1 MARRSPSKA
10 KHAAGTSPTPSLG
23 DVRGRI
29 DAIDTALQ
37 GLIQE
42 RAGLARLVGKAKGR
56 LPRAIDYYRPE
67 REAQVLRGVVARN
80 AGPLSAEEML
90 RLFRE
95 IMSSCLAQQEP
106 LKIGFLGPEGTFT
119 EQAVLKHFGH
129 GARRLPLASIEEVFQ
144 EVEAGHADF
153 GVVPIENSS
162 EGAVH
167 STLDLFFGSPLR
179 ICGEIELRIH
189 HHLLALGRRL
199 EEVERVLAHPQALA
213 QCKGWLRE
221 NLPRAERVAVASN
234 AEAARRAAKASDSA
248 AIASQAAAAM
258 YGLEI
263 LAGPIEDRSDNTTR
277 FVVVGTEILAPSG
290 CDKTSLLVAAGDRP
304 GTLFEILAPLARH
317 GVNLTKV
324 ESRPSRQG
332 RWQNA
337 FFIDV
342 EGHVDDPVLAA
353 ALGDLGPLAA
363 RVRVLGSYPTAIL

>member
-1 MARRSPSKA
+1 MARRNQRREKA
-10 KHAAGTSPTPSLG
+10 DLASNALSLG
-23 DVRGRI
+23 DVRARI
-29 DAIDTALQ
+29 DSIDAALQ
-37 GLIQE
+37 ALIQE
-42 RAGLARLVGKAKGR
+42 RAGLARMVGKAKGR
-56 LPRAIDYYRPE
+56 LPRAIDYCRPE
-67 REAQVLRGVVARN
+67 REAQVLRGVVDRN
-80 AGPLSAEEML
+80 DGPLSAEEML

-129 GARRLPLASIEEVFQ
+129 AARRLPLASIEEVFQ

-167 STLDLFFGSPLR
+167 STLDLFFGSNLR

-189 HHLLALGRRL
+189 HYLLALGRRL
-199 EEVERVLAHPQALA
+199 EEIERVLAHPQALA

-221 NLPRAERVAVASN
+221 HLPHAERIAVSSN
-234 AEAARRAAKASDSA
+234 AEAARRASKAGDAA
-248 AIASQAAAAM
+248 AIASQAAAEM
-258 YGLEI
+258 YGLGV

-277 FVVVGTEILAPSG
+277 FVVVGTEILAASG
-290 CDKTSLLVAAGDRP
+290 CDKTSLLVAAGDQP

-317 GVNLTKV
+317 GVNLTKI

-342 EGHVDDPVLAA
+342 EGHVDDPKLKA

-363 RVRVLGSYPTAIL
+363 RVRALGSYPAAIL

>member
-1 MARRSPSKA
+1 MARRRPPKEKGNA
-10 KHAAGTSPTPSLG
+10 TGGVPTLG
-23 DVRGRI
+23 DVRARI
-29 DAIDTALQ
+29 DSIDAALQ
-37 GLIQE
+37 SLIQE
-42 RAGLARLVGKAKGR
+42 RAGLARMVGKAKGR

-67 REAQVLRGVVARN
+67 REAQVLRGVVERN
-80 AGPLSAEEML
+80 DGPLSAEEML

-129 GARRLPLASIEEVFQ
+129 AARRLPLASIEEVFQ

-167 STLDLFFGSPLR
+167 STLDLFFGSSLR

-199 EEVERVLAHPQALA
+199 DEIERVLAHPQALA

-221 NLPRAERVAVASN
+221 HLPQAERIAVSSN
-234 AEAARRAAKASDSA
+234 AEAARRAAKAADAA
-248 AIASQAAAAM
+248 AIASQAAAEM
-258 YGLEI
+258 YGLGV

-277 FVVVGTEILAPSG
+277 FVVVGTEILAASG
-290 CDKTSLLVAAGDRP
+290 CDKTSLLVAAGDQP

-317 GVNLTKV
+317 GVNLTKI

-337 FFIDV
+337 FFIDI
-342 EGHVDDPVLAA
+342 EGHVDDPRLKA

-363 RVRVLGSYPTAIL
+363 RVRVLGSYPAAIL